1 MGRDLISQLVC
12 SMETNIRKRLPAGL
26 FLLAVVLSGSVAAQR
41 SVSKVWVA
49 DNRDGTYRNPI
60 LNADYSDPDVIRV
73 GNDFYLVASSFNAAP
88 GLPILHSRD
97 LVNWTIIGHA
107 LPRQP
112 PFDVFS
118 KPLHG
123 NGAWAPAIRY
133 HNTEFYI
140 FYPDPDYGIYMIK
153 ATNPAGPWSEPLLIK
168 AAKGWIDPCPF
179 WDDDGKAY
187 LVSAFA
193 RSRAGINSILV
204 LSRMSED
211 GMKLLDD
218 GVIIFDGHQDP
229 TVEGPKLYKRN
240 GFYYILAP
248 AGGVEFGWQLALR
261 SKNIYGPYQRRVVLA
276 QGKTSINGP
285 HQGAWVTTQSGESW
299 FIHFQDR
306 GAYGRVVHLQPMKW
320 VNDWPIIGADS
331 NNDGIGEPVM
341 TYRKPNV
348 GRNYPITTPA
358 DSDEF
363 NNHQFG
369 LQWQW
374 QANPQRN
381 WTFPAPAYGF
391 LRLASVPLPRGARNF
406 WDVRNLLLQKFPA
419 PSFTATAKVTF
430 AAANDGDRTG
440 LIIMGLDYAYLS
452 VQKKPDGLYLA
463 QTICQSADK
472 GSPERETARVKLNG
486 RTFWLRVRV
495 EEKAVCVFSY
505 SANGKTYVPL
515 GQPFKARQGRWIGAK
530 VGIFAVG
537 NGPAPKIGYADYD
550 WFRVE

>member
-1 MGRDLISQLVC
+1 MDVRKQLA
-12 SMETNIRKRLPAGL
+12 AGL
-26 FLLAVVLSGSVAAQR
+26 FLAIVVLSGSVAAQR

-73 GNDFYLVASSFNAAP
+73 GNDFYLVSSSFNAAP
-88 GLPILHSRD
+88 GLPILHSLD

-107 LPRQP
+107 LRRPL

-118 KPLHG
+118 KPQHG

-133 HNTEFYI
+133 HNADFYI
-140 FYPDPDYGIYMIK
+140 FYPDPDYGIYMLRAK
-153 ATNPAGPWSEPLLIK
+153 DPVGPWSEPLLIK

-193 RSRAGINSILV
+193 RSRAGINSLLV
-204 LSRMSED
+204 VSRMSED
-211 GMKLLDD
+211 STKLLDD
-218 GVIIFDGHQDP
+218 GVTVFDGHAHDP

-240 GFYYILAP
+240 GYYYIFAP
-248 AGGVEFGWQLALR
+248 AGGVESGWQLALR
-261 SKNIYGPYQRRVVLA
+261 SKNIYGPYERRVVLA
-276 QGKTSINGP
+276 QGKTNINGP

-299 FIHFQDR
+299 FIHFQDK

-320 VNDWPIIGADS
+320 VDDWPVIGVDPS
-331 NNDGIGEPVM
+331 NKGTGEPVM
-341 TYRKPNV
+341 TYRKPNI
-348 GRNYPITTPA
+348 GRTYPITTPP

-363 NNHQFG
+363 NDYRLG

-374 QANPQRN
+374 QANAQSN
-381 WTFPAPAYGF
+381 WAFPAAAKGF
-391 LRLASVPLPRGARNF
+391 LRLLSVPSPPGAKNF
-406 WDVRNLLLQKFPA
+406 WDIPNLLLQKFPA

-430 AAANDGDRTG
+430 NPRNDGEQTG
-440 LIIMGLDYAYLS
+440 IVVMGLDYAYLS
-452 VQKKPDGLYLA
+452 LQKKQDAFYLL

-472 GSPERETARVKLNG
+472 GSPERETARVKVHG
-486 RTFWLRVRV
+486 STFWLRVGV
-495 EEKAVCVFSY
+495 EGNAVCRFSF
-505 SANGKTYVPL
+505 SADGKTYVLL

-537 NGPAPKIGYADYD
+537 QGVASEIGYADYD
-550 WFRVE
+550 YFRVE